1 MFTRQFVSSNWNFDR
16 SLCSLQ
22 IRLKFAFIWRP
33 KIYYTGSHN
42 GQRAIV
48 PSAKAINLPHV
59 TFEMIM
65 LRSSLPCQNIYF
77 VKGRRPL
84 PEVPT
89 GKESVET
96 TLFDTDKFCIYFM
109 KELLL
114 LSIDVGVNA
123 NQTSQAKVD

>member
-33 KIYYTGSHN
+33 KIYYTGSHS
-42 GQRAIV
+42 GQHAIV
-48 PSAKAINLPHV
+48 PSAKAINFPHV
-59 TFEMIM
+59 TFEMII

-77 VKGRRPL
+77 VKGYRPL